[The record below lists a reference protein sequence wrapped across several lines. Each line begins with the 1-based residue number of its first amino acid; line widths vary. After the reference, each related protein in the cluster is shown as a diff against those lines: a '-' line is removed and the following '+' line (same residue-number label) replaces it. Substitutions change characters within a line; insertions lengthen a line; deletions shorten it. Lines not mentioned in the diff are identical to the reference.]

1 MKGLNIQT
9 LGLGIGAFLVMWGTF
24 KFLSLG
30 TPQGLDYV
38 EDARK
43 NRRRSVRYPDLEY
56 GAAAALEGDM
66 TLSDIVDRLEPYA
79 KFDEEVYHSFTQAA
93 AALSEFKLQCEDPE
107 MQKRGRLQLF
117 HEHMTAIQTQLRF
130 LRRKIFESNPGSLED
145 YDTIAKEELGK
156 YAKSEHHNLWCE
168 S

>member
-1 MKGLNIQT
+1 MKGLNIQS
-9 LGLGIGAFLVMWGTF
+9 LGLGLGAFLVMWGAF
-24 KFLSLG
+24 KFMSLG
-30 TPQGLDYV
+30 LPQGLDSV

-43 NRRRSVRYPDLEY
+43 NRKRSTRYPYLEY
-56 GAAAALEGDM
+56 GAAAALEGDIV
-66 TLSDIVDRLEPYA
+66 LSDIVDRLEPYA
-79 KFDEEVYHSFTQAA
+79 KFDEEVYNSFLEASA
-93 AALSEFKLQCEDPE
+93 SLAEFKLQCEEPN

-130 LRRKIFESNPGSLED
+130 LRRKIFEINPGSLED
-145 YDTIAKEELGK
+145 FDIIAKEELGK